1 MNTEHLKYF
10 ITVAEIGSINRAAQK
25 LYISQPHLGKILH
38 DLENELGVVLLQRS
52 KKGVVLTPEGTEFLR
67 HAEKIVQE
75 CGKIEKLGTADA
87 AASSLEVSMTKYTH
101 IMECFI
107 AVVLRHRDDPQFAH
121 KLNEGSPADVIE
133 DVSSHFFE
141 VGVINFDNYQR
152 QKIRAALEE
161 KHLEYHLLARMKPH
175 LLVAED
181 HPLLCAGKPVTLE
194 NLADYP
200 FVRFLGEFEDLTDQ
214 FLHRRAEDGQPPR
227 RVVYTRARSSL
238 LRLIGSSD
246 FYGLGIDTFEKQ
258 ISAYKVRS
266 VPIENADALEFG
278 CILKQDCP
286 PTPIAQEFISELK
299 RRFKIMDIG
308 AA

>member
-1 MNTEHLKYF
+1 
-10 ITVAEIGSINRAAQK
+10 
-25 LYISQPHLGKILH
+25 
-38 DLENELGVVLLQRS
+38 
-52 KKGVVLTPEGTEFLR
+52 
-67 HAEKIVQE
+67 
-75 CGKIEKLGTADA
+75 
-87 AASSLEVSMTKYTH
+87 
-101 IMECFI
+101 
-107 AVVLRHRDDPQFAH
+107 
-121 KLNEGSPADVIE
+121 
-133 DVSSHFFE
+133 
-141 VGVINFDNYQR
+141 
-152 QKIRAALEE
+152 
-161 KHLEYHLLARMKPH
+161 MKPH

-181 HPLLCAGKPVTLE
+181 HPLLRAGKPVTLE
-194 NLADYP
+194 KLADYP

-278 CILKQDCP
+278 FILKQDCP